1 MKYHNFFEKKEVEY
15 RNKINQK
22 FRTRK
27 MQNVIATIKQEN
39 KSDFYKEKDENE
51 DDNINIKED
60 YHPNIIKIIL
70 WLELLLLN

>member
-22 FRTRK
+22 FRSRK
-27 MQNVIATIKQEN
+27 IQNVIKTVKNEN
-39 KSDFYKEKDENE
+39 RPDFYKDTDENE
-51 DDNINIKED
+51 DDNINIKDD

-70 WLELLLLN
+70 

>member
-22 FRTRK
+22 FRSRK
-27 MQNVIATIKQEN
+27 IQNVIKTVKNEN
-39 KSDFYKEKDENE
+39 KPNFYENKDENE
-51 DDNINIKED
+51 DDNINIKDD

-70 WLELLLLN
+70 

>member
-15 RNKINQK
+15 RNKISQK

-27 MQNVIATIKQEN
+27 IQNVIKTVKNEN
-39 KSDFYKEKDENE
+39 KPNFYEDKDENE
-51 DDNINIKED
+51 DDNINIKDE

-70 WLELLLLN
+70 

>member
-22 FRTRK
+22 FRSRK
-27 MQNVIATIKQEN
+27 IQNVIKTVKNEN
-39 KSDFYKEKDENE
+39 KPDFYKDTDENE
-51 DDNINIKED
+51 DDNINIKDD

-70 WLELLLLN
+70 

>member
-27 MQNVIATIKQEN
+27 IQNVIKTVKNEN
-39 KSDFYKEKDENE
+39 KPNFYEDKDENE
-51 DDNINIKED
+51 DDNINIKDD

-70 WLELLLLN
+70 

>member
-15 RNKINQK
+15 RNKISQK

-27 MQNVIATIKQEN
+27 IQNVIKTVKNEN
-39 KSDFYKEKDENE
+39 KPNFYEDKDENE
-51 DDNINIKED
+51 DDNINIKDD

-70 WLELLLLN
+70 

>member
-15 RNKINQK
+15 RNKISQK

-27 MQNVIATIKQEN
+27 IQNVIKAVKNEN
-39 KSDFYKEKDENE
+39 KPNFYEDKDENE
-51 DDNINIKED
+51 DDNINIKDD

-70 WLELLLLN
+70 

>member
-15 RNKINQK
+15 RNKISQK

-27 MQNVIATIKQEN
+27 IQNVIKTVKNEN
-39 KSDFYKEKDENE
+39 KPNFYEDKDENE
-51 DDNINIKED
+51 DDNINIKDD

-70 WLELLLLN
+70 WLEFLLWN

>member
-22 FRTRK
+22 FSSRK
-27 MQNVIATIKQEN
+27 IQNVIKTVKNEN
-39 KSDFYKEKDENE
+39 KPDFYNDTDENN
-51 DDNINIKED
+51 DDNINIKDD

-70 WLELLLLN
+70 

>member
-15 RNKINQK
+15 RNKISQK

-27 MQNVIATIKQEN
+27 IQNVIKTVKNEN
-39 KSDFYKEKDENE
+39 KPNFYEDENE
-51 DDNINIKED
+51 DDNINIKDD

-70 WLELLLLN
+70 CLDFL

>member
-15 RNKINQK
+15 RNKISQK
-22 FRTRK
+22 FRTGK
-27 MQNVIATIKQEN
+27 IQNVIKTVKNEN
-39 KSDFYKEKDENE
+39 KPNFYEDKDENE

-70 WLELLLLN
+70 

>member
-22 FRTRK
+22 FRSRK
-27 MQNVIATIKQEN
+27 IQNVIKTVKNEN
-39 KSDFYKEKDENE
+39 RPDFYKDTDENE
-51 DDNINIKED
+51 DDNIKDD

-70 WLELLLLN
+70 

>member
-22 FRTRK
+22 FGSRK
-27 MQNVIATIKQEN
+27 IQNVIKTVKNEN
-39 KSDFYKEKDENE
+39 KPDFYKDTDENE
-51 DDNINIKED
+51 DDNINIKDD

-70 WLELLLLN
+70 

>member
-22 FRTRK
+22 FRSRK
-27 MQNVIATIKQEN
+27 IQNAIKTVKNEN
-39 KSDFYKEKDENE
+39 KPDFYKDTDENE
-51 DDNINIKED
+51 DDNINIKDD

-70 WLELLLLN
+70 

>member
-22 FRTRK
+22 FRSRK
-27 MQNVIATIKQEN
+27 IQNVIKTVKNEN
-39 KSDFYKEKDENE
+39 KPNFYEDKDENE
-51 DDNINIKED
+51 DDNINIKDD

-70 WLELLLLN
+70 

>member
-22 FRTRK
+22 FSSRK
-27 MQNVIATIKQEN
+27 IQNVIKTVKNEN
-39 KSDFYKEKDENE
+39 KPNFYEDKDENE
-51 DDNINIKED
+51 DDNINIKDD

-70 WLELLLLN
+70 

>member
-15 RNKINQK
+15 RNKISQK

-27 MQNVIATIKQEN
+27 IQNVIKTVKNEN
-39 KSDFYKEKDENE
+39 KPNFYENKDENE
-51 DDNINIKED
+51 DDNINIKDD

-70 WLELLLLN
+70 

>member
-22 FRTRK
+22 FRSRK
-27 MQNVIATIKQEN
+27 IQNVIKTIKNEN
-39 KSDFYKEKDENE
+39 KPNIYEDKDENE
-51 DDNINIKED
+51 DDNINIKDD

-70 WLELLLLN
+70 

>member
-22 FRTRK
+22 FRSRK
-27 MQNVIATIKQEN
+27 IQNVIKTVKNEN
-39 KSDFYKEKDENE
+39 KHDFYKDTDENE
-51 DDNINIKED
+51 DDNINIKDD

-70 WLELLLLN
+70 

>member
-1 MKYHNFFEKKEVEY
+1 MRYHNFFEKKEVEY
-15 RNKINQK
+15 RNKISQK

-27 MQNVIATIKQEN
+27 IQNVIKTVKNEN
-39 KSDFYKEKDENE
+39 KPNFYEDKDENE

-70 WLELLLLN
+70 

>member
-22 FRTRK
+22 FRARK
-27 MQNVIATIKQEN
+27 IQNVIKTVKNEN
-39 KSDFYKEKDENE
+39 KPDFYKDTDENE
-51 DDNINIKED
+51 DDNINIKDD

-70 WLELLLLN
+70 